1 MIRFSRSLRGI
12 ARAVGVLS
20 LAFSASFAAAQDADL
35 SKKVDQLSKQVE
47 ELRGQLS
54 STEAKGTDEVRKPNW
69 VSFGGDLRV
78 RHDILRAHAP
88 SYTDFSG
95 NPKGASTIKNGS
107 LLTNRLGLNV
117 NVKPAESVSMHV
129 RVLAYKIFGM
139 QEGGATQTGLFGDR
153 DSKTFDG
160 TSGHVPADGIM
171 RIDYAYATIK
181 DLFGTSAW
189 FSAGRRPSTGGAP
202 TNVRDDREV
211 AGAAGIPGLLVDY
224 AFDGAT
230 LGVAP
235 EIDALPGFAAKLC
248 YGRAFESGYRQGS
261 DAQGS
266 AAMRDAD
273 MLGVSMLAYETPDAR
288 VDVQY
293 QRGFNIMDGI
303 PGPTV
308 ATNLGDIENFG
319 GSVLRTVRELGP
331 GDLTV
336 FGSGAVS
343 AAHPNGNRYSN
354 NSTMPGL
361 MCDGPDCANKTGMG
375 LYTGLRYD
383 VTKTRTKLGAEYNYG
398 SKDWITFVPAGDD
411 IWTSKLGTRGNV
423 YELYAIQ
430 DIGRAPIAR
439 DGRVFFRLGWQYYD
453 FKYTGSNS
461 WIGNSKSISGL
472 RANQAQMSVPIRN
485 AYDVYTTFEVRF

>member
-1 MIRFSRSLRGI
+1 MTRSSRSLRGI
-12 ARAVGVLS
+12 ARAVCVSS
-20 LAFSASFAAAQDADL
+20 LALTVSFAAAQDADL

-47 ELRGQLS
+47 ELRGKMS
-54 STEAKGTDEVRKPNW
+54 SPEAKGGDEARKPDW
-69 VSFGGDLRV
+69 ISFGGDLRV
-78 RHDILRAHAP
+78 RHDVLRAHAP
-88 SYTDFSG
+88 AYTDFTGAS
-95 NPKGASTIKNGS
+95 KAASTIKNDS
-107 LLTNRLGLNV
+107 LLTNRLGFNI
-117 NVKPAESVSMHV
+117 NAKPAESVSMHI
-129 RVLAYKIFGM
+129 RMLAYKIFGM
-139 QEGGATQTGLFGDR
+139 QEGGATQTGTFFGDR
-153 DSKTFDG
+153 DTKTFDG
-160 TSGHVPADGIM
+160 TRGHVPADSNVS
-171 RIDYAYATIK
+171 IDYAYATVK

-202 TNVRDDREV
+202 THVRDDREIN
-211 AGAAGIPGLLVDY
+211 GPSGIPGLLVDY

-235 EIDALPGFAAKLC
+235 EIGLLPGFAAKLC

-261 DAQGS
+261 
-266 AAMRDAD
+266 AAMRDSD

-336 FGSGAVS
+336 FGSGAAS
-343 AAHPNGNRYSN
+343 ASHPNGNRYGGN
-354 NSTMPGL
+354 ANMPGL

-375 LYTGLRYD
+375 LYTGARYD
-383 VTKTRTKLGAEYNYG
+383 ITKTKTKIGAEYNYG

-430 DIGRAPIAR
+430 DLGRAPISR

-453 FKYTGSNS
+453 FKYTGTNS

-472 RANQAQMSVPIRN
+472 QANQAQMTVPIRN

>member
-1 MIRFSRSLRGI
+1 MTRFSRSLRGI
-12 ARAVGVLS
+12 ARVVCVSGLALTSS
-20 LAFSASFAAAQDADL
+20 LAAAQDADL

-54 STEAKGTDEVRKPNW
+54 NPEAKASDEARKPDW
-69 VSFGGDLRV
+69 ISFGGDLRV
-78 RHDILRAHAP
+78 RHDMLRAHAP
-88 SYTDFSG
+88 SYTNFAG
-95 NPKGASTIKNGS
+95 TPKGASTIKNDS
-107 LLTNRLGLNV
+107 LLTNRLGFNINV
-117 NVKPAESVSMHV
+117 RPAESVSMHI
-129 RVLAYKIFGM
+129 RMLAYKTFGM

-160 TSGHVPADGIM
+160 TSGHVPSDGIV
-171 RIDYAYATIK
+171 RLDYAYATVK

-211 AGAAGIPGLLVDY
+211 DGAAGIPGLLVDY

-235 EIDALPGFAAKLC
+235 ELDLLPGFAAKLC

-261 DAQGS
+261 DAHGS
-266 AAMRDAD
+266 ASMRDAD

-319 GSVLRTVRELGP
+319 GSVLGVVRELGP

-343 AAHPNGNRYSN
+343 AAHPNANRYGN
-354 NSTMPGL
+354 NATMPGL
-361 MCDGPDCANKTGMG
+361 MCDGPDCVNKTGMG
-375 LYTGLRYD
+375 LYTGVRYD
-383 VTKTRTKLGAEYNYG
+383 IPKTRTKIGAEYNYG

-423 YELYAIQ
+423 YEVYAIQ
-430 DIGRAPIAR
+430 DVGRAPIAR
-439 DGRVFFRLGWQYYD
+439 DGRVFFRVGWQYYD
-453 FKYTGSNS
+453 FKYTGTNS
-461 WIGNSKSISGL
+461 WIGTSKSISGL
-472 RANQAQMSVPIRN
+472 RANQAQMTVPIRN

>member
-1 MIRFSRSLRGI
+1 MTRSSRSLRVI
-12 ARAVGVLS
+12 AHAVGVFS
-20 LAFSASFAAAQDADL
+20 LALTASFASAQADDL
-35 SKKVDQLSKQVE
+35 AKKVDQLSRQVQ
-47 ELRGQLS
+47 ELRGQMSS
-54 STEAKGTDEVRKPNW
+54 STSGGEAERKPEW
-69 VSFGGDLRV
+69 ISFGGDLRV
-78 RHDILRAHAP
+78 SHHVLRAHAP
-88 SYTDFSG
+88 AYTDFSG
-95 NPKGASTIKNGS
+95 NPQPASMTKNSS
-107 LLTNRLGLNV
+107 LLTNRLGFNI
-117 NVKPAESVSMHV
+117 NVKPAESVSMHI
-129 RVLAYKIFGM
+129 RMLAYKTFGM
-139 QEGGATQTGLFGDR
+139 QDSGASQTGLFGDR

-160 TSGHVPADGIM
+160 TSGHIPADGNV
-171 RIDYAYATIK
+171 RIDYAYATVK

-230 LGVAP
+230 LGAAP
-235 EIDALPGFAAKLC
+235 EIGMLPGFAAKLC

-261 DAQGS
+261 
-266 AAMRDAD
+266 AAMRDSD
-273 MLGVSMLAYETPDAR
+273 MLGVSMLAYETPDTR

-319 GSVLRTVRELGP
+319 GSVLQTVRDLGP

-336 FGSGAVS
+336 FGSGAAS
-343 AAHPNGNRYSN
+343 AAHPNGNRYGGN
-354 NSTMPGL
+354 AAMPGL
-361 MCDGPDCANKTGMG
+361 MCDGPDCRNKTGMG
-375 LYTGLRYD
+375 LYAGGRYD
-383 VTKTRTKLGAEYNYG
+383 IRKTRTKVGAEYNYG

-423 YELYAIQ
+423 YEVYAIQ

-439 DGRVFFRLGWQYYD
+439 DGRVLFRLGWQYYD
-453 FKYTGSNS
+453 FKYTGTNS
-461 WIGNSKSISGL
+461 WVGTAKSISGL
-472 RANQAQMSVPIRN
+472 QANQAQMTVPIRN
-485 AYDVYTTFEVRF
+485 AYDIYTTFEVRF

>member
-1 MIRFSRSLRGI
+1 MTRFSRSLRGI
-12 ARAVGVLS
+12 ARAVCVSS
-20 LAFSASFAAAQDADL
+20 LTLTASLAAAQDADL
-35 SKKVDQLSKQVE
+35 SKKVEQLSKQVE
-47 ELRGQLS
+47 ELRGQVS
-54 STEAKGTDEVRKPNW
+54 GSEAKGADEARKPDW
-69 VSFGGDLRV
+69 ISFGGDLRV
-78 RHDILRAHAP
+78 RHDMLRAHAP
-88 SYTDFSG
+88 AYTDFNG
-95 NPKGASTIKNGS
+95 NAKGASRIKNDS
-107 LLTNRLGLNV
+107 LLTNRLGFNI
-117 NVKPAESVSMHV
+117 NVKPAESVSMHI
-129 RVLAYKIFGM
+129 RMLAYKTFGM

-153 DSKTFDG
+153 DSKSFDG
-160 TSGHVPADGIM
+160 TRGHVPADSNVS
-171 RIDYAYATIK
+171 IDYAYATVK

-202 TNVRDDREV
+202 THIRADRDV
-211 AGAAGIPGLLVDY
+211 VGAAGIPGLLVDY

-235 EIDALPGFAAKLC
+235 EIEALPGFAAKLC

-273 MLGVSMLAYETPDAR
+273 MLGVSLLAYETPDAR
-288 VDVQY
+288 ADVQY

-319 GSVLRTVRELGP
+319 GSLLGTVRDLGI

-343 AAHPNGNRYSN
+343 ASHPNGNRYGGN
-354 NSTMPGL
+354 ANMPGL

-375 LYTGLRYD
+375 LYTGARFD
-383 VTKTRTKLGAEYNYG
+383 ITKTKTKIGAEYNYG

-472 RANQAQMSVPIRN
+472 RANQAQMMVPIRN
-485 AYDVYTTFEVRF
+485 AYDVYTTFEVKF